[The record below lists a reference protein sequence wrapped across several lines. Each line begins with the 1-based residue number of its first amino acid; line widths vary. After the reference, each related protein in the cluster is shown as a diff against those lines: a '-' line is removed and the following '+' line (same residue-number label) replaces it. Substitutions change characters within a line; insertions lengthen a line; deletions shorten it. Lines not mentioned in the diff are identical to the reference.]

1 MIERLH
7 GDTFAVAD
15 KARASARDTAF
26 KDVDAAWECL
36 HALATV
42 VPTLVYEQGVHPGQ
56 LPERF
61 RHETGGIELAMTEGS
76 QTNRDGRMGRLR
88 QADLDGRTWDVSP
101 HVKWGSDF
109 RVHFAL
115 DGDGKRVVVGHCG
128 DHLDTAGTRRRR

>member
-1 MIERLH
+1 M
-7 GDTFAVAD
+7 DTTHRELPFVDAHEVVL
-15 KARASARDTAF
+15 RA
-26 KDVDAAWECL
+26 DVDAAWECL
-36 HALATV
+36 QALATV
-42 VPTLVYEQGVHPGQ
+42 VPTLVFEQGVHPGQ

-61 RHETGGIELAMTEGS
+61 RHETGGIELTMTEGS
-76 QTNRDGRMGRLR
+76 QTNRDSRMGRLR
-88 QADLDGRTWDVSP
+88 QADLDGRTWDISP